1 MVSVLDL
8 KDAILFLQG
17 LHFFVFY
24 CVLQLFLSSTFCMC
38 VMYLT
43 SFDGLF

>member
-1 MVSVLDL
+1 MGLTSEAEMYLFRAANVS
-8 KDAILFLQG
+8 
-17 LHFFVFY
+17 FF
-24 CVLQLFLSSTFCMC
+24 QSTLCMC